1 MINILKP
8 ILAVVSPAEHYADL
22 PPVGEGDLETF
33 VSESVEHVRLFELK
47 SV

>member
-8 ILAVVSPAEHYADL
+8 ILAVVSPAKHYADL
-22 PPVGEGDLETF
+22 PPVGKSNLKTF
-33 VSESVEHVRLFELK
+33 VRDSVEHVRLFELK